1 MTVSHKTPQW
11 DSFANPSVWSA
22 LALPTLL
29 TVKNR
34 LRRGAVVLIDNTIS
48 GAAGY
53 EVLLSY
59 LRDTSNGFVQ
69 MTLPFTNG
77 FEMCTYLP
85 EMERQR

>member
-1 MTVSHKTPQW
+1 M
-11 DSFANPSVWSA
+11 
-22 LALPTLL
+22 
-29 TVKNR
+29 
-34 LRRGAVVLIDNTIS
+34 LIDNTIS